1 MKTIYL
7 TGQNN
12 FGNRG
17 CEALVRSTVE
27 LLRAELGEVRIL
39 VPSADIP
46 RDAKQWPEAASLGV
60 EWVDAPH
67 VPSLFINWDRI
78 TRRLPFLLNLPWP
91 GLKPDAQLAAQI
103 NRCDAVL
110 SIGGDNYSLD
120 YDLASLFFFV
130 GIAECALQ
138 QGKPV
143 ILWGASV
150 GPFSAKPAVEKQMVA
165 HLQRLSLITVR
176 EKHTQRYLEKLGVRD
191 NVQLVTDSAFAMTPQ
206 PVETA
211 AFWPENQQGVLGLN
225 ISPLIEKVRAAAGE
239 PGVLVPETAT
249 FVRRVIAET
258 GMGVLLIPHVAPLD
272 GSRINNDEH
281 YLAEV
286 AAALVDMGNKVKLVP
301 SGMNA
306 TQLKFIISQ
315 CRYFMGARTHATI
328 AAMSTAVPCT
338 SIAYSIK
345 ARGINQ
351 DLFGHEQY
359 VLPTVEVNAKSLWA
373 HLTKLQ
379 QDEGAIKALSQDKL
393 PHWRLQPKL
402 AATWLKTFWQRET
415 VAQ

>member
-27 LLRAELGEVRIL
+27 LLRAEFGDIRVL
-39 VPSADIP
+39 VPSADIA
-46 RDAKQWPEAASLGV
+46 RDAKQWPEAAALGV
-60 EWVDAPH
+60 EWVEAPR
-67 VPSLFINWDRI
+67 VPSRFINWDRV
-78 TRRLPFLLNLPWP
+78 TRRLPVLLNLAWP
-91 GLKPDAQLAAQI
+91 ALKPDAVLSAQLE
-103 NRCDAVL
+103 RCDAVL

-130 GIAECALQ
+130 GIAECALK

-150 GPFSAKPAVEKQMVA
+150 GPFTAMPAVEQQMMA
-165 HLQRLSLITVR
+165 HLKRLSLITVR

-206 PVETA
+206 PVDTEP
-211 AFWPENQQGVLGLN
+211 FWPENQQGILGLN

-239 PGVLVPETAT
+239 PGVLVPETAA
-249 FVRRVIAET
+249 FIRRVVAET

-272 GSRINNDEH
+272 GATTNNDEH

-286 AAALVDMGNKVKLVP
+286 ASAVADLGGKVRQVP

-306 TQLKFIISQ
+306 TQLKFIISK

-351 DLFGHEQY
+351 DLFGHENY
-359 VLPTVEVNAKSLWA
+359 VLPTKDVSASTLWS
-373 HLTKLQ
+373 HFQLLK
-379 QDEGAIKALSQDKL
+379 QDEAAIKQLSEQKL
-393 PHWRLQPKL
+393 PRWRSEPRK
-402 AATWLKTFWQRET
+402 AAAWLLSSFN
-415 VAQ
+415 AG